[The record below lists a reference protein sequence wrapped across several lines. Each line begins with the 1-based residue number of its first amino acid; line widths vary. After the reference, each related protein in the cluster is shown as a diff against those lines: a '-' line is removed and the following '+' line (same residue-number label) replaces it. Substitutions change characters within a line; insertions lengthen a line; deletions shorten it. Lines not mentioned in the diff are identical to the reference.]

1 MENKNEY
8 FKTSDL
14 CLASYLLAK
23 GILVIDV
30 TKDNPRQSVFIFSNT
45 QDCQKL
51 IAEFSLMKGRVEP
64 LAFFGAQKRL
74 KHLIYL

>member
-8 FKTSDL
+8 FNTSDL

-23 GILVIDV
+23 GVLVIDV
-30 TKDNPRQSVFIFSNT
+30 TKDNPRQAVFIFSNT
-45 QDCQKL
+45 KDCQKL
-51 IAEFSLMKGRVEP
+51 IAEFSLMKGQVEP
-64 LAFFGAQKRL
+64 LAFFSAQKRL